1 MSEESQSI
9 LSLTDEAL
17 QALLKRAIRNT
28 LILGVLVSVALA
40 ISSAWGTGAL
50 FLSGA
55 LISAASIFEWQRL
68 VRLINSRMGS
78 RMRSEDVPRGA
89 GLAIAFIL
97 VRLIVF
103 GGVIYGS
110 LKCFQGSPIALVCGL
125 SLAVVTLT
133 WEALGLLRG

>member
-9 LSLTDEAL
+9 PSLTDEAL

-40 ISSAWGTGAL
+40 ISSPWGTGAL